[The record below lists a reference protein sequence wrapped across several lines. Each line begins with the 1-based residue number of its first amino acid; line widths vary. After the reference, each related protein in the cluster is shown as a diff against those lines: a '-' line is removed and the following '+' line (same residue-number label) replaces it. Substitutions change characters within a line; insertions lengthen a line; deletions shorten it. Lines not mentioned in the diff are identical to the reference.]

1 MLYSGNLVWETTVQ
15 VQMTTCQEVGVIYYV
30 NSTSHKA
37 TSDWGNNCTTAQ
49 ATTSPRDY
57 CTLLSHF
64 KLDSNG
70 MKKAKLFY
78 SGSTTQLATKVA
90 LIGETTAEETTGPV
104 DN

>member
-1 MLYSGNLVWETTVQ
+1 MLVYS
-15 VQMTTCQEVGVIYYV
+15 I
-30 NSTSHKA
+30 STIKLA
-37 TSDWGNNCTTAQ
+37 TKLPPIWGTTAQ
-49 ATTSPRDY
+49 ATTARATTAPIDN

-90 LIGETTAEETTGPV
+90 LIGETTAKETTGPV
-104 DN
+104 DD